1 MLHILHADNND
12 TERELFKHI
21 LKRFD
26 STVKVT
32 EASNIKQVVEVLDHA
47 FILPDLIFMDY
58 VMYPLDGVAC
68 TKQIRNSNKFCHL
81 PVVMYANAMSSEQL
95 EAAYAGG
102 SSYYLQKPDDVSELE
117 IILPWLVK
125 QLPFNH
131 RAPVFDNFVLTARR
145 ILNPQDSIHEIYQR
159 NSCFK
164 AIVGND

>member
-58 VMYPLDGVAC
+58 VDR
-68 TKQIRNSNKFCHL
+68 KS
-81 PVVMYANAMSSEQL
+81 VV
-95 EAAYAGG
+95 
-102 SSYYLQKPDDVSELE
+102 
-117 IILPWLVK
+117 
-125 QLPFNH
+125 
-131 RAPVFDNFVLTARR
+131 
-145 ILNPQDSIHEIYQR
+145 
-159 NSCFK
+159 
-164 AIVGND
+164 